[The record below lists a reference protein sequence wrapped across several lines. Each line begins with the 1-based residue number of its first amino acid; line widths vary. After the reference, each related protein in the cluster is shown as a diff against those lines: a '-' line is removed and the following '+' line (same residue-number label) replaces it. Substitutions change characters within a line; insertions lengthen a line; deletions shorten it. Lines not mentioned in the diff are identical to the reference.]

1 MEIHQATYLQS
12 AQKMVDLPKPLL
24 PEYAFTGRSN
34 AGKSSLINM
43 LCNRNKLAITSSKPG
58 RTQAINHFL
67 INESWYLVDLPGYGF
82 AKVSKKSR
90 EQWIK
95 MIRRYLRERTNLV
108 SVFAMVDIR
117 VKPMESD
124 LEYIQMLGEN
134 NIPFQIVFTKT
145 DQLKQREVAARI
157 KSYQEIL
164 LESWEELPGMIISSA
179 KKGRGRNE
187 ILEYIDENNRVFID
201 NLDLSK
207 KG

>member
-34 AGKSSLINM
+34 VGKSSLINM
-43 LCNRNKLAITSSKPG
+43 LCNRSKLAITSSKPG

-67 INESWYLVDLPGYGF
+67 IDESWYLVDLPGYGF

-90 EQWIK
+90 EQWQK

-108 SVFAMVDIR
+108 SVFTLIDIR
-117 VKPMESD
+117 VKPMDSD
-124 LEYIQMLGEN
+124 IEFIQLLGEN
-134 NIPFQIVFTKT
+134 GIPFQIVFTKT
-145 DQLKQREVAARI
+145 DQLKQREVAART
-157 KSYQEIL
+157 KSYEKIL
-164 LESWEELPGMIISSA
+164 LERWEELPGMLISSA
-179 KKGRGRNE
+179 KKGRGRIE
-187 ILEYIDENNRVFID
+187 ILNYIEENNAVFLD
-201 NLDLSK
+201 NLKLSQ

>member
-12 AQKMVDLPKPLL
+12 AQKMEDLPKPLL

-34 AGKSSLINM
+34 VGKSSLINM
-43 LCNRNKLAITSSKPG
+43 LCNRSKLAITSSKPG

-90 EQWIK
+90 EQWSK

-108 SVFAMVDIR
+108 SVFALVDIR
-117 VKPMESD
+117 VKPMDSD
-124 LEYIQMLGEN
+124 IGFIQLLGEN
-134 NIPFQIVFTKT
+134 EIPFQIVFTKT

-157 KSYQEIL
+157 KSFEEIL
-164 LESWEELPGMIISSA
+164 HERWEELPGMMISSA

-187 ILEYIDENNRVFID
+187 ILAYIEANNRVFLD
-201 NLDLSK
+201 NLNLTK
-207 KG
+207 

>member
-12 AQKMVDLPKPLL
+12 AQKMEDLPKPLL

-34 AGKSSLINM
+34 VGKSSLINM
-43 LCNRNKLAITSSKPG
+43 LCNRSKLAITSSKPG
-58 RTQAINHFL
+58 RTQSINHFL

-90 EQWIK
+90 EQWSK

-108 SVFAMVDIR
+108 SVFALVDIR
-117 VKPMESD
+117 VKPMDSD
-124 LEYIQMLGEN
+124 IGFIQLLGEN
-134 NIPFQIVFTKT
+134 EIPFQIVFTKT

-157 KSYQEIL
+157 KSFEEIL
-164 LESWEELPGMIISSA
+164 HERWEELPGMMISSA

-187 ILEYIDENNRVFID
+187 ILAYIEANNRVFLD
-201 NLDLSK
+201 NLNLTK
-207 KG
+207 

>member
-12 AQKMVDLPKPLL
+12 ALKMVDLPKPLL
-24 PEYAFTGRSN
+24 PEYAFAGRSN
-34 AGKSSLINM
+34 VGKSSLINM
-43 LCNRNKLAITSSKPG
+43 LCNRSKLAITSSKPG
-58 RTQAINHFL
+58 RTQAINHFI
-67 INESWYLVDLPGYGF
+67 INDSWYLVDLPGYGF

-90 EQWIK
+90 EQWLK

-108 SVFAMVDIR
+108 SVFALIDIR

-124 LEYIQMLGEN
+124 LGFIQMLGEN

-145 DQLKQREVAARI
+145 DQLKQREIAARL
-157 KSYQEIL
+157 KSYKEIL
-164 LESWEELPGMIISSA
+164 LESWEELPGMLISSA

-187 ILEYIDENNRVFID
+187 ILEYIDENNPVFL
-201 NLDLSK
+201 NTLGLTN